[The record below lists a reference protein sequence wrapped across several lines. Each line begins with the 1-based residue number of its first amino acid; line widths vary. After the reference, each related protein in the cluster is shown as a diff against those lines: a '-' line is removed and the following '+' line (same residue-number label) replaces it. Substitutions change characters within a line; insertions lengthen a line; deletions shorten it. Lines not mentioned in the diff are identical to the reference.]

1 MKRNIWSIAAVTLL
15 VTALAACSANTPH
28 GVEQNGVI
36 LSITDFDGL
45 PVQVSVN
52 GIISTN
58 GGILAID
65 SLTLQNIV
73 ADPTGT
79 SSSLMNVEIERYE
92 VGFSRADEGTRTPQP
107 TVRAIF
113 GTVPVNGTLEYEGL
127 PIMTAEEF
135 TNPPLSDLLF
145 ENGGED
151 PETGSQAILLN
162 LELKFYGRVLA
173 NNTLVET
180 ATPARFTIQFVP

>member
-1 MKRNIWSIAAVTLL
+1 MKRNLWSIAAVTLL
-15 VTALAACSANTPH
+15 VAALAACSANTPH
-28 GVEQNGVI
+28 GVEQSGVI

-52 GIISTN
+52 AIVAT
-58 GGILAID
+58 GGVLSIE

-79 SSSLMNVEIERYE
+79 SSALMNVEIERYE
-92 VGFSRADEGTRTPQP
+92 VGFTRADEGTRTPQP

-113 GTVPVNGTLEYEGL
+113 GTVPVNGTLQYDNL

-145 ENGGED
+145 ENGAED
-151 PETGSQAILLN
+151 QETGSQAILLN

-180 ATPARFTIQFVP
+180 ATPARFTIQFIP

>member
-1 MKRNIWSIAAVTLL
+1 MKTKLWSSVAVTLL
-15 VTALAACSANTPH
+15 IVGLPACSSKTPH
-28 GVEQNGVI
+28 GVEQSGVI

-45 PVQVSVN
+45 PIQVSVN
-52 GIISTN
+52 AVAP
-58 GGILAID
+58 GGFLQID
-65 SLTLQNIV
+65 TLVLQNIA

-79 SSSLMNVEIERYE
+79 TSSLMNVEIERYE
-92 VGFSRADEGTRTPQP
+92 VGFTRADEGTRTPQP
-107 TVRAIF
+107 TVRGIF
-113 GTVPVNGTLEYEGL
+113 GTVPVNGTLQYDNL
-127 PIMTAEEF
+127 PIMSAEEF

-145 ENGGED
+145 ENGAVD
-151 PETGSQAILLN
+151 KETGSQAILLN